1 MKKEMFRIFVYYTN
15 GEMTTVPDAIYYNW
29 SDDKF
34 LIIETSQGKVVV
46 VLENVQYFTVRKID
60 EETHE

>member
-15 GEMTTVPDAIYYNW
+15 GEMIMAEDVICYDW

-34 LIIETSQGKVVV
+34 LIMETSQWKVVV
-46 VLENVQYFTVRKID
+46 VLENVKYFTVREIE